1 MKDSALRVLAVSSG
15 KGGVGKTNVVANLA
29 YALSKRGKKVLV
41 VDADLGLNNIDIL
54 LGLAP
59 KYHIG
64 HVLSGDKSVEEILVQ
79 GPAGIRVLPAGDG
92 LRRKQLTHVWMG
104 APEPGFF
111 HAGEER
117 IEGGIR
123 AFGELTGL

>member
-1 MKDSALRVLAVSSG
+1 KRIAYQKMNGSPLRVLAVSSG

-29 YALSKRGKKVLV
+29 FALSQRGKKVLV

-64 HVLSGDKSVEEILVQ
+64 HVLSGEKQVKDILVR
-79 GPAGIRVLPAGDG
+79 GPADIQILP
-92 LRRKQLTHVWMG
+92 
-104 APEPGFF
+104 
-111 HAGEER
+111 
-117 IEGGIR
+117 
-123 AFGELTGL
+123 